1 MHRWVTTR
9 GGKILLLGSLC
20 LLLQQV
26 AVPYLLELW
35 GHSAK
40 ASLVHLHTGLLL
52 AIAILDRDR
61 WVMPGCY
68 AVVLLGW
75 LLRAVYSGYTPL
87 QLLVGSLVSVAGCA
101 WMYWCARAGFRR
113 SAVPEGEPLSTADLV
128 RFVLFGLLALPL
140 GLAALGGLYGTPFG
154 TPSQVSG
161 LIETL
166 FAKYFGVLVVTLP
179 LVVAWTERGR
189 PPLAGR
195 NSHWGM
201 LLLLILGG
209 VLSVG
214 LSRVVRIDLS
224 GTPTGGAVLT
234 DYRIAVLAVL
244 TWCMLHMR
252 LVFAM
257 PLLSATLLLMVGNLG
272 GSAMLSRTPVGF
284 LNLLHLALEMGIV
297 LMAMMYYLLANR
309 DGEDMARRLDE
320 QARRDSLTGLPNLR
334 ALRRQAEQRPEACG
348 LACLLLDQADTL
360 AVGYGL
366 GAQSAVMTEV
376 AARLDAHGVQSCYL
390 GSGQF
395 ALLAECGGKTDWIGL
410 LRGIEQP
417 GFLVN
422 GQNVRL
428 LPYLGVARFGGDT
441 GLDLD
446 AALMQASSLAFE
458 ARGNNEVE
466 PMYADATQPTLRQA
480 QERMYGASEV
490 LAHLRRPGGL
500 QLCFQPVVPL
510 QRISPRGRTVGEVLC
525 RLSDGQ
531 GNLLAPGLFLPAI
544 EAARRG
550 PELDL
555 AVVTELFAQLRLAPE
570 LAATC
575 ASISVNLT
583 GQSLASGSFRLRL
596 LELLE
601 QAPLPLSRLCF
612 EITETVAIFTAEQ
625 ASLLL
630 DELRARGCRIAIDD
644 FGVGMQSFAR
654 LKELPVDIIKIDGS
668 FVRNLT
674 RDTRDY
680 AMVQASVVVARACG
694 AEVVA
699 EYVEDEATADCLRQ
713 LGVHWAQGYL
723 YARPMPLQEGLRWM
737 QAQADVQ
744 ADCVIKEDAEP
755 QPQMNLL

>member
-9 GGKILLLGSLC
+9 GGKILLLGSLG
-20 LLLQQV
+20 LVLQQI
-26 AVPYLLELW
+26 AVPYHLELW

-40 ASLVHLHTGLLL
+40 ASLVHLHVGLML

-68 AVVLLGW
+68 AIVTLGW
-75 LLRAVYSGYTPL
+75 LMRAVHFGYTPL
-87 QLLVGSLVSVAGCA
+87 QLLIGSLVAVAGCA
-101 WMYWCARAGFRR
+101 WMYWCVRVGMRR
-113 SAVPEGEPLSTADLV
+113 PAAPGNAPLSTADLF

-140 GLAALGGLYGTPFG
+140 GLAVLGVLYGTPFG
-154 TPSQVSG
+154 TSSQVGG

-166 FAKYFGVLVVTLP
+166 FAKYFGVLVITLP

-195 NSHWGM
+195 TGHLG
-201 LLLLILGG
+201 LLLLLMLGG

-214 LSRVVRIDLS
+214 LSRVVRIDF
-224 GTPTGGAVLT
+224 GGMPTGEAVLT

-272 GSAMLSRTPVGF
+272 GAAMLSRTPMGF

-297 LMAMMYYLLANR
+297 LMAMMYYLLASR
-309 DGEDMARRLDE
+309 DREDMARRLAE
-320 QARRDSLTGLPNLR
+320 QALRDSLTGLPNLR
-334 ALRRQAEQRPEACG
+334 ALRRQAEQRPQACG

-376 AARLDAHGVQSCYL
+376 AARLEAHGVQSCYL

-395 ALLAECGGKTDWIGL
+395 ALLAECGGRTDWAGL
-410 LRGIEQP
+410 LRDIEQP
-417 GFLVN
+417 GFLVD
-422 GQNVRL
+422 GRNVRL
-428 LPYLGVARFGGDT
+428 LPYLGVAHFGGET

-466 PMYADATQPTLRQA
+466 PLYADATQPTLRQA
-480 QERMYGASEV
+480 QERMHGASQV

-500 QLCFQPVVPL
+500 RLCFQPVVPL
-510 QRISPRGRTVGEVLC
+510 GQQVLHGRIVGEVLC
-525 RLSDGQ
+525 RLDDGQ
-531 GNLLAPGLFLPAI
+531 GGLLAPGQFLPAL

-555 AVVTELFAQLRLAPE
+555 AVVAALFEQLRQAPE
-570 LAATC
+570 LAAAC
-575 ASISVNLT
+575 AGISVNLT

-596 LELLE
+596 LELLG

-625 ASLLL
+625 ASRLL
-630 DELRARGCRIAIDD
+630 DELRGRGCRIAIDD

-668 FVRNLT
+668 FVRNLIH
-674 RDTRDY
+674 DPRDY
-680 AMVQASVVVARACG
+680 AMVQASVAVARACG

-699 EYVEDEATADCLRQ
+699 EYVEDEDTAACLRQ

-723 YARPMPLQEGLRWM
+723 YARPMPLLEGLGWM
-737 QAQADVQ
+737 RTPADTPDEAV
-744 ADCVIKEDAEP
+744 
-755 QPQMNLL
+755 QPQMDLL

>member
-1 MHRWVTTR
+1 MPMHHWATTR
-9 GGKILLLGSLC
+9 GGRILLLGSVC

-26 AVPYLLELW
+26 AVPYRLELW
-35 GHSAK
+35 SHAAP
-40 ASLVHLHTGLLL
+40 ASLVHLHVGLLL
-52 AIAILDRDR
+52 AIAMLDRDR

-68 AVVLLGW
+68 ALIMLGW
-75 LLRAVYSGYTPL
+75 LVRALHLGYTPAEL
-87 QLLVGSLVSVAGCA
+87 GVGSLVSVVGCA
-101 WMYWCARAGFRR
+101 WTYWCARVGLKRPAAPGR
-113 SAVPEGEPLSTADLV
+113 EPLSQGDLL
-128 RFVLFGLLALPL
+128 RFALFGLLVFPL
-140 GLAALGGLYGTPFG
+140 GQALLGLLYGLPFG
-154 TPSQVSG
+154 TASQVSG

-179 LVVAWTERGR
+179 AVVAWTERRR
-189 PPLAGR
+189 PALAGR
-195 NSHWGM
+195 NGHWG
-201 LLLLILGG
+201 LLFLLVLGG

-252 LVFAM
+252 LAFAM
-257 PLLSATLLLMVGNLG
+257 PLLAATLLLMVGNLG
-272 GSAMLSRTPVGF
+272 GAAMLTRTPVGF
-284 LNLLHLALEMGIV
+284 LNLVHLALEMGIV
-297 LMAMMYYLLANR
+297 LMAMMYYLLASR
-309 DGEDMARRLDE
+309 DREDMARRLDE

-360 AVGYGL
+360 TVGYGL
-366 GAQSAVMTEV
+366 GAQTRVMTEV
-376 AARLDAHGVQSCYL
+376 AARLEAHDVQSCYL

-395 ALLAECGGKTDWIGL
+395 ALLAECGGRIDWGAL
-410 LRGIEQP
+410 LRDIEQP
-417 GFLVN
+417 GFLVE

-446 AALMQASSLAFE
+446 AALMLASSLAFE
-458 ARGNNEVE
+458 ARASNEVE
-466 PMYADATQPTLRQA
+466 PLFANAERATLQQA
-480 QERMYGASEV
+480 QARLHGASAA
-490 LAHLRRPGGL
+490 LAHLRRPDGL
-500 QLCFQPVVPL
+500 VLFFQPVLPL
-510 QRISPRGRTVGEVLC
+510 GELRLGGRIVGEVLC
-525 RLSDGQ
+525 RLRDEQ
-531 GNLLAPGLFLPAI
+531 GELLRPDRFLPAV

-555 AVVTELFAQLRLAPE
+555 AVVAELFAQLRRSPE
-570 LAATC
+570 LVAAC
-575 ASISVNLT
+575 GRISVNLT
-583 GQSLASGSFRLRL
+583 GQSLASESFRVRL

-601 QAPLPLSRLCF
+601 QAPLRLSRLCF

-630 DELRARGCRIAIDD
+630 DELRVRGCRIAIDD

-674 RDTRDY
+674 RDPRDY
-680 AMVQASVVVARACG
+680 AMVQASVAVARACG

-699 EYVEDEATADCLRQ
+699 EYVEDEDTAACLRK
-713 LGVHWAQGYL
+713 LGVHWGQGYL
-723 YARPMPLQEGLRWM
+723 YARPMPLREGLCWTC
-737 QAQADVQ
+737 AQADG
-744 ADCVIKEDAEP
+744 VIREDAEP